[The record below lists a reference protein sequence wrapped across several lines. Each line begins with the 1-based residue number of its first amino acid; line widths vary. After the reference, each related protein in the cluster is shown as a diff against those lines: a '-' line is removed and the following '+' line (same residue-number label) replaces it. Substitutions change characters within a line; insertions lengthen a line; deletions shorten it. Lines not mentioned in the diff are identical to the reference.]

1 MPTYDYKC
9 KKCGE
14 SISIVKGINEKFE
27 SACPDCG
34 GELNRVY
41 TSFYFSIQKFAPKS
55 AKIDSIKKNLD
66 MREELKEKHM
76 VHGVTP
82 LRGQTVA
89 DVYREINK
97 SGGKVREEMQR
108 SSEQG
113 LARARAEN
121 KARAEAL
128 KPKLK
133 QKNEE
138 IMKQIAIKKQQE
150 KK

>member
-1 MPTYDYKC
+1 MPTYDYDCTKC
-9 KKCGE
+9 NE
-14 SISIVKGINEKFE
+14 RVSITKGMNEKFD
-27 SACPDCG
+27 AVCPDCG
-34 GELNRVY
+34 GSLKRVY
-41 TSFYFSIQKFAPKS
+41 SSISFSIQKFVPKS
-55 AKIDSIKKNLD
+55 SKVDAIKKNLD

-82 LRGQTVA
+82 LQGQTVA

-97 SGGKVREEMQR
+97 SGGKIREEMQK
-108 SSEQG
+108 SSEEG